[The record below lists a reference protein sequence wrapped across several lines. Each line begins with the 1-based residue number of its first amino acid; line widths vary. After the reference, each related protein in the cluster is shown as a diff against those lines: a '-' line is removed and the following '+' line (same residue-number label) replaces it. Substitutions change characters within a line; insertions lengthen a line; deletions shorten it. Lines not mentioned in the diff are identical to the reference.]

1 VYNVDGV
8 EFIVEEGTEDD
19 HAGTEGFW
27 AWHQSGSWQSSW
39 QANRKKEQRKQ
50 AQQQQE
56 QQSRRKQ
63 QQRRQPKSE
72 REELMDV
79 LAQLD
84 ADTIAGLQQVFGPR
98 LQDLQ
103 SKEELLDFLGAVN
116 DLMDEDGVEFDMFSA
131 VDSAWESP
139 AASRSRRSG
148 RSNSNNTGSSSRSRR
163 ASSRAS
169 SSRSAGASSRRQS
182 RGRSREDEEVV
193 EVPFSAFTGGFP
205 GGTVYSF
212 GDLEGLLEVI
222 DLDDIGEVAWSEDG
236 VEEAV
241 FRESSRR
248 SSGRGGVYAGGV
260 EHQHGIFFID

>member
-1 VYNVDGV
+1 MLILSGLLAQPSQARSRSGQSASTSSSSSNGWTSSGSRSSYYTVYNVDGV

-39 QANRKKEQRKQ
+39 QANRKQQQRKQ

-103 SKEELLDFLGAVN
+103 SKEV
-116 DLMDEDGVEFDMFSA
+116 S
-131 VDSAWESP
+131 
-139 AASRSRRSG
+139 
-148 RSNSNNTGSSSRSRR
+148 
-163 ASSRAS
+163 
-169 SSRSAGASSRRQS
+169 
-182 RGRSREDEEVV
+182 
-193 EVPFSAFTGGFP
+193 
-205 GGTVYSF
+205 
-212 GDLEGLLEVI
+212 
-222 DLDDIGEVAWSEDG
+222 
-236 VEEAV
+236 
-241 FRESSRR
+241 
-248 SSGRGGVYAGGV
+248 
-260 EHQHGIFFID
+260 